1 MKEVAINTIRIG
13 KDLKTYKKTKRS
25 WKKTSQKFPEIIKV
39 VKLFKAHKNFK
50 TLIDT
55 KNPKFLKGQLSS
67 EGQPQG
73 ARINILPDNQK
84 LDKAYSLFAKH
95 LTFHDQDS
103 HDHWDVIYQNK
114 GGTYAYCYTLEKK
127 RLHSIRKYKKVHEF
141 AKVYNK
147 LSKNVEKSLKDKEDH
162 LAIPM
167 YTLLKTHM
175 RIGNEIYFKA
185 HGHKG
190 LTTLKKNDI
199 KIRGSKVIFN
209 YLAKDGVPR
218 LIEQKFPVGYINR
231 LKTSLKKI
239 KKEDFVFASCKTG
252 HPLGEIQFK
261 KAFKNYCG
269 KEFYPHIVRSHFATS
284 KVKSFLKNKRK
295 ATKEEVN
302 SLFLS
307 IAAKLGHKKFVKK
320 EQVWKNNYSVTIN
333 HYIQPDLVERV
344 KEIIR

>member
-1 MKEVAINTIRIG
+1 
-13 KDLKTYKKTKRS
+13 
-25 WKKTSQKFPEIIKV
+25 
-39 VKLFKAHKNFK
+39 
-50 TLIDT
+50 
-55 KNPKFLKGQLSS
+55 
-67 EGQPQG
+67 
-73 ARINILPDNQK
+73 
-84 LDKAYSLFAKH
+84 
-95 LTFHDQDS
+95 
-103 HDHWDVIYQNK
+103 
-114 GGTYAYCYTLEKK
+114 
-127 RLHSIRKYKKVHEF
+127 
-141 AKVYNK
+141 
-147 LSKNVEKSLKDKEDH
+147 
-162 LAIPM
+162 
-167 YTLLKTHM
+167 M